1 MKDRLTNNTTILS
14 VKLKEIQQL
23 LWVVFGIDERGGVE
37 TRHGV
42 CVVWRGGEGECST
55 SNLRASAIVA
65 LKC

>member
-42 CVVWRGGEGECST
+42 CGVEGGEGECST